1 MAAAVSHPHLRA
13 QTDVAAKND
22 AVLPG
27 TYFLKGVREVGAE
40 LRLTPEG
47 RFEFGVAFGGA
58 EGTAQGRWQQRGRL
72 LMLDTDKPPP
82 AGFILGQE
90 RSELLGDYGN
100 EPDKPTLLVVRVS
113 TPRLGLTW
121 SNMEIS
127 ADFSNG
133 QTRQGVTGNSGMLGF
148 LLRTEPQWQGAT
160 VQRVSVAY
168 PKGKVGPAV
177 FIPKR
182 ETKGLEL
189 HFEPGALVAAAF
201 TQAVL
206 QVDKAGRAAELRVVS
221 GDLGQVGWRFVRQ
234 P

>member
-1 MAAAVSHPHLRA
+1 
-13 QTDVAAKND
+13 
-22 AVLPG
+22 
-27 TYFLKGVREVGAE
+27 
-40 LRLTPEG
+40 
-47 RFEFGVAFGGA
+47 
-58 EGTAQGRWQQRGRL
+58 
-72 LMLDTDKPPP
+72 
-82 AGFILGQE
+82 
-90 RSELLGDYGN
+90 
-100 EPDKPTLLVVRVS
+100 
-113 TPRLGLTW
+113 
-121 SNMEIS
+121 
-127 ADFSNG
+127 
-133 QTRQGVTGNSGMLGF
+133 
-148 LLRTEPQWQGAT
+148 LRTEPQWQGAT